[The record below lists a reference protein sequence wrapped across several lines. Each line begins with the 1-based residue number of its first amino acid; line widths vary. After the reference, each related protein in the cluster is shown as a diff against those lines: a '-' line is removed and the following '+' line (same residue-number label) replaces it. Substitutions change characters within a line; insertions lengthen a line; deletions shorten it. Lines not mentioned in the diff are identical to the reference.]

1 MEPVYTAS
9 IYNEE
14 LIPKQSHSIN
24 CIKCFITTLTSIQS
38 IVGLGLIFAGFM
50 SLGYITIGG
59 ITDIFEG
66 LAVSL
71 FLSGFI
77 LFTSSM
83 LFLVSVCNHH
93 KCGFKL
99 IIIIFSNILLFLA
112 FCNIIIFMLGIGY
125 YDGITLNLSESIL
138 NITTTKVYNYCCL
151 GNSTLSNE
159 CNTLFTKDLPL
170 DCDNYHMFYETF
182 LKFIKPYLNT
192 IIIITGCCAL
202 VNLLSFSCSC
212 CLVCHKKQYFY
223 YKPRQRHYSKNFENI
238 VINDDIN
245 SDNLNKVKTIGKII

>member
-9 IYNEE
+9 VYSGE

-24 CIKCFITTLTSIQS
+24 CIKCFIMTLTSIHS
-38 IVGLGLIFAGFM
+38 IIGLGLIFAGFI
-50 SLGYITIGG
+50 SLGYISIGSL
-59 ITDIFEG
+59 TDIFEG

-77 LFTSSM
+77 LFVFSI

-99 IIIIFSNILLFLA
+99 IIVIFSYILLFLA

-125 YDGITLNLSESIL
+125 YNGITLNLSESIL
-138 NITTTKVYNYCCL
+138 NTTTTKVYDYCCL
-151 GNSTLSNE
+151 ENSTLSNE

-170 DCDNYHMFYETF
+170 NCDDYYMFYTSF

-192 IIIITGCCAL
+192 IIIITGCSAF
-202 VNLLSFSCSC
+202 VNLLSFGCSC
-212 CLVCHKKQYFY
+212 CLICHKKQYFY
-223 YKPRQRHYSKNFENI
+223 YKPKPQTLLDKDQSEYKSITINKNN
-238 VINDDIN
+238 
-245 SDNLNKVKTIGKII
+245 NKATIIGKII